1 MGLYHDGAGVCGS
14 GGRGSCGS
22 QGDWEWKY
30 WGGMLHRGD
39 LPRSAWVS
47 SHPWGWFRPGRG
59 ILVWQLCLSVSL
71 SGEGSRKQLT
81 GKRPDQTVISVDF
94 AITLATVSV
103 ITSHYIITTV
113 IISLP
118 HSAPVTSSLFLLSA
132 SCIWLIH
139 IGCSHVPLIQCPFL
153 SFVKIYKSE
162 GQQDGHILSMKNG
175 QVQLEYIVVLLFE
188 VI

>member
-1 MGLYHDGAGVCGS
+1 M

-22 QGDWEWKY
+22 LGVWEWKC

-47 SHPWGWFRPGRG
+47 SHLWGWFRPGRG

-94 AITLATVSV
+94 SITLATVSV
-103 ITSHYIITTV
+103 ITTV

-118 HSAPVTSSLFLLSA
+118 HSAQVTSSLFLLSA

-153 SFVKIYKSE
+153 SFVKICKSK
-162 GQQDGHILSMKNG
+162 GQQDCHILSMKNG
-175 QVQLEYIVVLLFE
+175 HVQLEDIVVLFFV